1 MSVGEQDCAI
11 NTYIELIQ
19 FEYKTTARLK
29 EEKNM
34 KKKVVSSLLIMTMLT
49 TVLAGCGS
57 GSKDEGKKPQ
67 ADSGETETIAIQL
80 VNVVP
85 ELPDVEA
92 VEAELNKITEKE
104 INCKV
109 DIQNLFIGDLPTTTS
124 MNIVSD
130 EKMDIVA
137 VGLTQKL
144 ADIYDDGIL
153 MELDD
158 YLEYAPNYV
167 AAVENVLKAGQVN
180 GVQYAL
186 PANPY
191 VANSPGFVYNK
202 DMADELGIT
211 IEKGADLDDLTR
223 YFEAVKAKDVYGTS
237 AGTSGALNV
246 HMYYNVETFGT
257 NADFGYI
264 ADPVNSTKVENFYA
278 SDIFKNYCAAAKAWN
293 DTGYMPA
300 GSLTD
305 TTTPQEYFK
314 MEKLFGLPTGY
325 DMSQFA
331 TWQSGQSFAIDIA
344 QLDDPIITTA
354 STAERMW
361 GIAANSKHPEKAM
374 ELLEL
379 IYTNADVANLLQYGI
394 EGKHYTKVEGTENVC
409 TAEGA
414 EVGPEGYT
422 SLFTKYGDPT
432 KAMTA
437 VPNGDDYLEKVEEFN
452 KDVPT
457 SKSLGYVFDVTN
469 VSAEAGAVSNVIAE
483 HLPRLQSGNVENVDA
498 AIEEFV
504 NALDKAGMSAIIEEN
519 QKQLDAYMEQQ

>member
-19 FEYKTTARLK
+19 SEYKTTARLK

-167 AAVENVLKAGQVN
+167 KAVENVLKAGQVN

-211 IEKGADLDDLTR
+211 VEKGADFDDLTAA
-223 YFEAVKAKDVYGTS
+223 FAAVKANDVYGSS
-237 AGTSGALNV
+237 AGGSTALNV

-264 ADPVNSTKVENFYA
+264 ADPVNSTKIENFYA
-278 SDIFKNYCAAAKAWN
+278 SDLFKNYCVAAKNWTDN
-293 DTGYMPA
+293 DYMPA

-504 NALDKAGMSAIIEEN
+504 NALDKAGMTAIIEEN